1 MANFVLTCID
11 KPDSLSL
18 RMANREAHLAY
29 VRKHPSFVRLAGP
42 LLDARGEMAGS
53 LFIVEAGDIAE
64 VEAFTASDP
73 YAAAGL
79 FERVEIRAWRATVGA
94 LP

>member
-1 MANFVLTCID
+1 MPHFVLTCID
-11 KPDSLSL
+11 KPDSLAL
-18 RMANREAHLAY
+18 RLANREAHLAY
-29 VRKHPSFVRLAGP
+29 VRDDPGFVRLAGP

-53 LFIVEAGDIAE
+53 LFLVEAGDIAE

-73 YAAAGL
+73 YAVAGL

-94 LP
+94 VP